1 MQTRFSAFGLL
12 QQIPPLHLLLSS
24 LILGAIAFIG
34 LKQPGEPELPM
45 GRVQVQLPP
54 LGDQS
59 GLPAFH
65 APAAS
70 IQRSAPAPA
79 SPVLPARTTP
89 ANRDNNGDALSSGD
103 ALSAPASVVSAAHEL
118 SDKGQVY
125 EVKPGDTLSAIFD
138 QLALSR
144 ESMQRLLLADEN
156 HLALGN
162 LQPGELLV
170 FEQDGNGLLT
180 RLQVKLTP
188 ANWLDF
194 KLVGEGFEVESLTLK
209 GEWRERASA
218 GEING
223 SFYLSAVNNGLSP
236 AQIQQIANLFQ
247 WKLNFKRD
255 LRAGDR
261 FQVLTAAEYIDGEF
275 SGNSEIRAVSI
286 ENRGRLYTAY
296 LNDDGRYYD
305 EQGQS
310 MEQSFLRYPTL
321 QRHPLSSPF
330 NPRRRHPVTG
340 RIQPHNG
347 TDFSASIGTT
357 VVATADGVV
366 TKAGRHPLA
375 GNYIEIKHGRKYKT
389 RYLHLSKILVKPG
402 QAVGRGQKI
411 ALSGNTGRSTGPHI
425 HYELHI
431 NDRPVNAMRAKL
443 PRAEGLT
450 PQQMPEFELVKARYR
465 RSFEQ
470 AGLQIAAR

>member
-1 MQTRFSAFGLL
+1 MQRRYSAIGLL

-24 LILGAIAFIG
+24 IIFGAMAFIG
-34 LKQPGEPELPM
+34 LQHSGETEI
-45 GRVQVQLPP
+45 P
-54 LGDQS
+54 LGRIQVPLPQLGDRS
-59 GLPAFH
+59 GLPAFS
-65 APAAS
+65 APSPQA
-70 IQRSAPAPA
+70 QRTAPAPVSLGPA
-79 SPVLPARTTP
+79 ADARTD
-89 ANRDNNGDALSSGD
+89 NRTV
-103 ALSAPASVVSAAHEL
+103 APASSDSAFDAATAASASAEPSAASGHE
-118 SDKGQVY
+118 Y

-138 QLALSR
+138 RLGLSR
-144 ESMQRLLLADEN
+144 ETMQRLLLADEN

-162 LQPGELLV
+162 LQPGELLL
-170 FEQDGNGLLT
+170 FELDDSGSLT
-180 RLQVKLTP
+180 RLQVKMTP
-188 ANWLDF
+188 ANWLNF
-194 KLVGEGFEVESLTLK
+194 KQVGEGFEVENVTLK

-223 SFYLSAVNNGLSP
+223 SFYQSAVNNGLSP
-236 AQIQQIANLFQ
+236 AHIQQIANLFQ

-275 SGNSEIRAVSI
+275 SGNSEIRAATI
-286 ENRGRLYTAY
+286 ENRGHRYTAY

-310 MEQSFLRYPTL
+310 MEQSFLRYPTR
-321 QRHPLSSPF
+321 QRHALSSPF
-330 NPRRRHPVTG
+330 NPARRHPVTG

-347 TDFSASIGTT
+347 TDFAASVGTT

-389 RYLHLSKILVKPG
+389 RFLHLSKILVKPG

-450 PQQMPEFELVKARYR
+450 PEQLPEFELVKARYR